1 MFSWDFTPFFRPNAD
16 DIYEQSIAYYS
27 DEKIKKTTEN
37 KKKSNKQGKHLKYV
51 EYIHII

>member
-27 DEKIKKTTEN
+27 DEKIKKTTESN
-37 KKKSNKQGKHLKYV
+37 KKRVINRANNSNT
-51 EYIHII
+51 